1 MGDGV
6 VGGALL
12 GAQGAAGP
20 RLARAGTHTLVSS
33 TVQYST
39 VQYSTVQQGAGPC
52 LARAGTHTLVSRLPR
67 ASADRELKCMDSV
80 ELARLEFFTF
90 QITFRNFI
98 VCSLSHHHAYVP
110 LHCITVMIRV
120 H

>member
-20 RLARAGTHTLVSS
+20 RLARAGTHTLVS
-33 TVQYST
+33 
-39 VQYSTVQQGAGPC
+39 
-52 LARAGTHTLVSRLPR
+52 RLPR
-67 ASADRELKCMDSV
+67 ASANGELNMYGFCRISQTGILHIPDNIQEFYSLFSLTASCMS
-80 ELARLEFFTF
+80 
-90 QITFRNFI
+90 
-98 VCSLSHHHAYVP
+98 
-110 LHCITVMIRV
+110 VMIRV

>member
-39 VQYSTVQQGAGPC
+39 VQYSTVQYSTVQYST
-52 LARAGTHTLVSRLPR
+52 ARAGTHTLVSRLPR
-67 ASADRELKCMDSV
+67 ASADRELNMYGFCRISQTGILHIPDNI
-80 ELARLEFFTF
+80 LEFYSLFSLTASCMSP
-90 QITFRNFI
+90 I
-98 VCSLSHHHAYVP
+98 VLLS
-110 LHCITVMIRV
+110 
-120 H
+120 

>member
-39 VQYSTVQQGAGPC
+39 VQYSTVQYST
-52 LARAGTHTLVSRLPR
+52 ARAGTHTLVSRLPR
-67 ASADRELKCMDSV
+67 ASADRELNMYGFCRISQTGILHIPDNI
-80 ELARLEFFTF
+80 LEFYSLFSLTASCMSP
-90 QITFRNFI
+90 I
-98 VCSLSHHHAYVP
+98 VLLS
-110 LHCITVMIRV
+110 
-120 H
+120 